1 MKRLHASCVVFG
13 DHGVLLRGPSGCG
26 KSDLALRLIDAG
38 ATLLSDDYVELSA
51 EQGRIVARP
60 PPAIKGLIEVRG
72 LGILRLP
79 FCDQASIRLVVDLT
93 ETANIDRLPAKRHI
107 DLEDFPGLSMRYI
120 LVSPFEAS
128 ASAKITLAATIKDQ
142 DMVED
147 A

>member
-13 DHGVLLRGPSGCG
+13 EHGVLLRGPSGCG

-38 ATLLSDDYVELSA
+38 AILLSDDYVELSEDRA
-51 EQGRIVARP
+51 HIVARP
-60 PPAIKGLIEVRG
+60 PSAIKGLIEVRG

-79 FCDQASIRLVVDLT
+79 FCGQASIRLVVDIA
-93 ETANIDRLPAKRHI
+93 EPANIDRLPAKRHI
-107 DLEDFPGLSMRYI
+107 DLEDFPGLPMRYM

-128 ASAKITLAATIKDQ
+128 ASAKIKLAVTMKDQ
-142 DMVED
+142 DLVEN